1 MRQQAKT
8 IDDIRRMA
16 DEVAQLM
23 AARFGGARRGEQPP
37 LHDMLR
43 RRGAALP
50 RRLRRQAQ
58 VLAEADRL
66 CAQPRVGRQQDMRAV
81 GRAHQ
86 ALTAHLRPLGEVSR
100 FQDRALHVTASVV
113 LALLLIGAAAIW
125 LMLRRG
131 TL

>member
-1 MRQQAKT
+1 MRQQAQT

-23 AARFGGARRGEQPP
+23 VSRFGGGRSGDRPSLDE
-37 LHDMLR
+37 MFR

-50 RRLRRQAQ
+50 RRLRGPARR
-58 VLAEADRL
+58 LAEADRR

-81 GRAHQ
+81 SRAYH
-86 ALTAHLRPLGEVSR
+86 ALTSHLRPLGEVSR
-100 FQDRALHVTASVV
+100 FQNRALHIGASVA
-113 LALLLIGAAAIW
+113 LALLLIAAGAIW
-125 LMLRRG
+125 IMLRRG